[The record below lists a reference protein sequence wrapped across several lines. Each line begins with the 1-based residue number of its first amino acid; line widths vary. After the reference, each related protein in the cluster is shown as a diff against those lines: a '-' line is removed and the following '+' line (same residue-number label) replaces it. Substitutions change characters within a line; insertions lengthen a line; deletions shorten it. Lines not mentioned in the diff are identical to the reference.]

1 MGRSYVMLSAVDR
14 DSHQRL
20 LQGITDRTIKGTEPQ
35 MMELFFLYTIDLNL
49 FKVFLTLGTC
59 V

>member
-1 MGRSYVMLSAVDR
+1 MERSYVMLPAVDR

-20 LQGITDRTIKGTEPQ
+20 LQGITNGTAKGTEPQ
-35 MMELFFLYTIDLNL
+35 VMKLFFLCIIDLNL
-49 FKVFLTLGTC
+49 FKVLLTLGTC